1 MEKILTVD
9 NLSKQFKTGENIV
22 QALKNINLKVTKN
35 ETVSILGPSGS
46 GKTIFLGLLAGL
58 EKPSSGEIIIL
69 NKNINK
75 MNEEKLT
82 EFRGKYIG
90 YVFQSFRLL
99 PNLTALENIRVG
111 LEMVNQKDSY
121 GIALEWLEKIGLSER
136 KNHYPLQMS
145 GGEQQRI
152 ALARALAKKPKL
164 LLADEPTGNLDNKTG
179 YKMMDMLFELCEEH
193 KISLI
198 MVTHDSKLAEKT
210 SRVIQ
215 IRDGELIK

>member
-1 MEKILTVD
+1 
-9 NLSKQFKTGENIV
+9 
-22 QALKNINLKVTKN
+22 
-35 ETVSILGPSGS
+35 
-46 GKTIFLGLLAGL
+46 
-58 EKPSSGEIIIL
+58 
-69 NKNINK
+69 
-75 MNEEKLT
+75 
-82 EFRGKYIG
+82 
-90 YVFQSFRLL
+90 
-99 PNLTALENIRVG
+99 
-111 LEMVNQKDSY
+111 
-121 GIALEWLEKIGLSER
+121 LEWLEKIGLSER